1 MKSVD
6 TGDTQNSAKGS
17 GDIKSRKEMLPP
29 DFQTKSESGES
40 KEKKMSCVICSF
52 VLMTQKHTVSL
63 LSAKDV

>member
-40 KEKKMSCVICSF
+40 KEKKDELCHLLICPNDTKTHRVIAFS
-52 VLMTQKHTVSL
+52 
-63 LSAKDV
+63 